1 MRAFDAYL
9 SEKLKDPEFK
19 AEYEALDPEF
29 AIIGALIE
37 ARKNTGLTQKELAEK
52 TGIAQGDISK
62 IEHGNANP
70 SLKTL
75 KRLAAGMD
83 MKLRLEFLPIHD

>member
-29 AIIGALIE
+29 AIIGVLIE

-52 TGIAQGDISK
+52 PELRRGI
-62 IEHGNANP
+62 
-70 SLKTL
+70 
-75 KRLAAGMD
+75 LA
-83 MKLRLEFLPIHD
+83 R